1 MSKRN
6 QVSYVR
12 PAEPAF
18 LSRFKEKV
26 GYQEGPTV
34 ETKREQLPGPE
45 EEDSESGSD
54 KDDEQ
59 PQVVV
64 LKKGDLSSE
73 EVMKIKHEI
82 KETSKEDEE
91 PEPADGRI
99 VFRKPP
105 KRSSE
110 EKYSGLTASSS
121 KKKKESNKNK
131 RDSATSQSTAKQV
144 KNNSLLSF
152 DDEENDD

>member
-1 MSKRN
+1 MSKKT

-18 LSRFKEKV
+18 LSRLKREV
-26 GYQEGPTV
+26 GYREGPTV
-34 ETKREQLPGPE
+34 ETKREQLPAPE
-45 EEDSESGSD
+45 EDDESGSD

-64 LKKGDLSSE
+64 LKKGDLTPE
-73 EVMKIKHEI
+73 EVMKIKQEI
-82 KETSKEDEE
+82 KNESKSDEE
-91 PEPADGRI
+91 PEPADGKI
-99 VFRKPP
+99 VFRKPS

-110 EKYSGLTASSS
+110 GKFSGLTASSS
-121 KKKKESNKNK
+121 KKKKESKK
-131 RDSATSQSTAKQV
+131 IKEDSTSPLNAAKQI
-144 KNNSLLSF
+144 KNSSLLSF

>member
-18 LSRFKEKV
+18 LSRFKERV
-26 GYQEGPTV
+26 GYREGPTV
-34 ETKREQLPGPE
+34 DTKREILPAPE
-45 EEDSESGSD
+45 DDIDGSD
-54 KDDEQ
+54 KEDEQ

-64 LKKGDLSSE
+64 LKRGDLTAE
-73 EVMKIKHEI
+73 EVMKIKKEI
-82 KETSKEDEE
+82 KETSKTTDLDPGE
-91 PEPADGRI
+91 GKI

-110 EKYSGLTASSS
+110 EKYSGLTATSS
-121 KKKKESNKNK
+121 KKKKETKMSPTPQN
-131 RDSATSQSTAKQV
+131 TTKQV
-144 KNNSLLSF
+144 KNCSLLSF
-152 DDEENDD
+152 DEEETDD